1 MFHFTGFVADP
12 QERYDLAWY
21 FIYFVAADVAFNIL
35 FLFYHIGRKIYV
47 AARLMFLKRRLKK
60 EANRKVH
67 EKGQKMGEVVQTESA

>member
-1 MFHFTGFVADP
+1 M
-12 QERYDLAWY
+12 
-21 FIYFVAADVAFNIL
+21 

-47 AARLMFLKRRLKK
+47 AARQMFIKRRLKK